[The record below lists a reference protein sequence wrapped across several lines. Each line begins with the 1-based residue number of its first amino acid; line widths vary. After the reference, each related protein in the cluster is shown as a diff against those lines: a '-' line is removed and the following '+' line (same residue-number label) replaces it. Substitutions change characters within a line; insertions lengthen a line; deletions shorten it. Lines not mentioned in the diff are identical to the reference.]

1 MPCSSNFC
9 FSNIFSHIPLG
20 LSLLLMV
27 TGMAFFSCTLPTYSS
42 FETSGALSIALDTA
56 DSAGSRSISPA
67 SYLFSGTGPEGE
79 EFSILAGPEGV
90 SVDYLKTGIW
100 TIRGEGFN
108 EAGELLVTGESTL
121 MVEPGQIN
129 QVSLNLAPLPGEG
142 SINVRAQW
150 NANHTVSPAAR
161 VIITGGSG
169 ESETYSLTLA
179 GSGAAEGLFSGLA
192 AGNYLVA
199 VQILDSGELVT
210 GSAWTVRVL
219 KDQEVELM
227 VPFDLLN
234 KVGKRIEITEEEFTI
249 AWDSDYQDG
258 FPDEYRMY
266 YRHRG
271 EESWVLLSS
280 VPYGSDPSFLVSRDI
295 LAYGTYEFAVSSVEA
310 GNESDLHTSMD
321 DTADP
326 GTGWYVDWMG
336 V

>member
-9 FSNIFSHIPLG
+9 FSNFFSHIPLVF
-20 LSLLLMV
+20 SLLLMV
-27 TGMAFFSCTLPTYSS
+27 AGTAFFSCTLPTYSS
-42 FETSGALSIALDTA
+42 FETSGSLSIALDTA
-56 DSAGSRSISPA
+56 EAAGSRSISPA
-67 SYLFSGTGPEGE
+67 SYLFTGAGPEGE
-79 EFSILAGPEGV
+79 EFSIFAGPEGV
-90 SVDYLKTGIW
+90 RVDYLKTGIW
-100 TIRGEGFN
+100 TIQGEGFN

-121 MVEPGQIN
+121 MVEPGQN
-129 QVSLNLAPLPGEG
+129 NLVSLILSPLPGDG
-142 SINVRAQW
+142 GIIIKAQW
-150 NANHTVSPAAR
+150 NANHTVSPDVR
-161 VIITGGSG
+161 VTITGGSG
-169 ESETYSLTLA
+169 DPGTYSLPPA
-179 GSGAAEGLFSGLA
+179 GSGAAEGVFSGLA

-199 VQILDSGELVT
+199 VQIFDSGKLVT

-227 VPFDLLN
+227 APFDLLN

-249 AWDSDYQDG
+249 AWDYEYQNG

-271 EESWVLLSS
+271 EDSWVLLSS
-280 VPYGSDPSFLVSRDI
+280 VPSDSDPSFLISRDI

-326 GTGWYVDWMG
+326 GTGWYVDWLG